1 METVYKI
8 IKLLVATLL
17 LLPLLWA
24 ASCSMLFGGAAY
36 AVKEAV
42 VPIQHES
49 ENSRR
54 AEARR
59 HQDELDREAGFAP
72 SRHSSRGEDYE
83 KDY

>member
-1 METVYKI
+1 METVYKT
-8 IKLLVATLL
+8 IKLLVAALL
-17 LLPLLWA
+17 LLPMLWA

-49 ENSRR
+49 EASRR

-59 HQDELDREAGFAP
+59 HQDELDRQAGYAP
-72 SRHSSRGEDYE
+72 SRYSSRNNDYDEDY
-83 KDY
+83 